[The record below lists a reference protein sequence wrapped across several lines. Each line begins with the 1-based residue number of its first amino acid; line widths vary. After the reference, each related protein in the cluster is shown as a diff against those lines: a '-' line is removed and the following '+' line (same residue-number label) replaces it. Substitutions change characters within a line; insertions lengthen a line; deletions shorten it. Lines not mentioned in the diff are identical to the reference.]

1 MVSAASAAIAA
12 PASAQET
19 AATTEESENVI
30 LVTARKRSEDIQ
42 DVPLSVAVVDD
53 EELREANV
61 FSFEDLAATTPG
73 LAFTNVG
80 TLGAPTIRGL
90 AQTDLGAA
98 QTNVGVFLDGIYIN
112 NRSGLEFGNM
122 DLARIEVSK
131 GPQSALY
138 GRDSFAGAINYVIRD
153 PELGEFS
160 GYVQGE
166 IGTDDRYG
174 VKGSINLPLG
184 DTAAVR
190 VFGGYSHFDGTIEN
204 AQGGQNLGGWDKRFT
219 IGGSVLWEPTDAFSL
234 KLFGVRNEIEEDQ
247 PPLVVLDPFQNNG
260 GAQYQ
265 NANGTFFTLFDGDIP
280 KTDTVSLDNRGQGNT
295 GDVTLLYGK
304 AAYDFGGST
313 LSATV
318 SHLESSFGGQ
328 YDNVADPSANNRPL
342 LGFGAP
348 SAFFLT
354 NIGGDASEQQSYELQ
369 WASNPG
375 SSFQWL
381 VGASYYDSST
391 SLQTESL
398 GTNVG
403 DINTLFPISDFSE
416 VLEQDIYSIFGAA
429 SIELGKVTIG
439 GELRYT
445 EEDQFLD
452 VLQDFIV
459 LGLVIPVPG
468 INILADTEDDTSF
481 DYVAGKATI
490 EYRPN
495 DDHLIYAYAG
505 RGVKTGGIN
514 AGQDP
519 DSPFYVFE
527 PETNWTY
534 EIGTKSRFA
543 DGQITLNTA
552 LFFIDWGNLQATT
565 PGSINAASVVFNG
578 PGATSKGIEVQ
589 ASALI
594 TDNLQLDLS
603 GTLLDPEYD
612 DGFIDGSFEQACLA
626 QTPDFVSSTCN
637 GDVSGNRIRQTSKTQ
652 AYAAITHFVPEI
664 FSGWELKNRIDF
676 SHEGRRPTTSIGT
689 AVIPAVN
696 LFNYRM
702 TFASDNTEIS
712 LWVDNV
718 FDTEWVASV
727 LPISSLEVNSPGNCG
742 RACSVRQE
750 NVFVGNGRFAG
761 LTVLQRF

>member
-1 MVSAASAAIAA
+1 MNKISAICTALMVSTAGGMIAA
-12 PASAQET
+12 PVNAQD
-19 AATTEESENVI
+19 TTPTTDEVTDESGPVI
-30 LVTARKRSEDIQ
+30 LVTARKRVEDIQ
-42 DVPLSVAVVDD
+42 DVPLAVSVLTD
-53 EELREANV
+53 EGLRDANV
-61 FSFEDLAATTPG
+61 FSFEDLAAATPG

-90 AQTDLGAA
+90 AQ
-98 QTNVGVFLDGIYIN
+98 
-112 NRSGLEFGNM
+112 LEFGNM
-122 DLARIEVSK
+122 DLSRIEVSK

-138 GRDSFAGAINYVIRD
+138 GRDSFAGAINYVIRE

-166 IGTDDRYG
+166 VGTHDRYG
-174 VKGSINLPLG
+174 AKGSINVPLG
-184 DTAAVR
+184 DNAAVR

-219 IGGSVLWEPTDAFSL
+219 IGGSVLWEPTDSFSL
-234 KLFGVRNEIEEDQ
+234 KLFGVRNELEEDQ
-247 PPLVVLDPFQNNG
+247 PPLFVLDPFANNG
-260 GAQYQ
+260 GAQFQ
-265 NANGTFFTLFDGDIP
+265 NANGTFFTLFEGDIP
-280 KTDTVSLDNRGQGNT
+280 ETDTVSLDNRGFGNT
-295 GDVTLLYGK
+295 GDITLVYGK

-313 LSATV
+313 LTATV
-318 SHLESSFGGQ
+318 SHLESGFDGL
-328 YDNVADPSANNRPL
+328 YDNVADTDAVNRVL
-342 LGFGAP
+342 FGP
-348 SAFFLT
+348 ISAFFLSD
-354 NIGGDASEQQSYELQ
+354 IGGDASEQQSYELQ

-375 SSFQWL
+375 SPFQWL
-381 VGASYYDSST
+381 LGASYYDSST
-391 SLQTESL
+391 SLQTASQGALL
-398 GTNVG
+398 GQIDNLVQ
-403 DINTLFPISDFSE
+403 ISQFDE
-416 VLEQDIYSIFGAA
+416 TVEQDIYSIFGAA

-452 VLQDFIV
+452 VLQDFILFGV
-459 LGLVIPVPG
+459 VI
-468 INILADTEDDTSF
+468 ADTEDTTSF

-514 AGQDP
+514 GGQAP

-534 EIGTKSRFA
+534 EIGAKSRFA
-543 DGQITLNTA
+543 DGSITLNTA
-552 LFFIDWGNLQATT
+552 LFLIDWGNLQATT
-565 PGSINAASVVFNG
+565 PGAVNAASLVFNG

-589 ASALI
+589 ASFLV
-594 TDNLQLDLS
+594 TDNLQLDVS

-612 DGFIDGSFEQACLA
+612 EGFIDGSFETACAAL
-626 QTPDFVSSTCN
+626 TPDFVSSDCT
-637 GDVSGNRIRQTSKTQ
+637 GDVSGNRISKTSSSQ
-652 AYAAITHFVPEI
+652 AYAAITHSVPEI
-664 FSGWELKNRIDF
+664 FSGWELKNRFDF
-676 SHEGRRPTTSIGT
+676 SHEGRRPTSSIGT
-689 AVIPAVN
+689 AIIPSVN

-702 TFASDNTEIS
+702 TLASNNTEIS

-727 LPISSLEVNSPGNCG
+727 LPISSLEVNSAPNCG

-750 NVFVGNGRFAG
+750 NIFPGNGRFAG
-761 LTVLQRF
+761 VTVLQRF